1 MSQYT
6 QCLEAENES
15 LRYQIRECK
24 KKVKTLKERAWEW
37 FAKMNDYATEE
48 GSRNGLTISTP
59 SPRRWL

>member
-15 LRYQIRECK
+15 LRYQIRDCK
-24 KKVKTLKERAWEW
+24 KKIKTLKERAWEW

-48 GSRNGLTISTP
+48 
-59 SPRRWL
+59 WLEEKRKEFNKVMEEQL